1 VDCMHVELSVC
12 HLRHKPSRV
21 GEQASV
27 MTAGCCPQGRRG
39 WAALPNSDFWPTVG
53 SLVRDGVAFS
63 GARLRGRRYRPS
75 PVTRQNLLP
84 PAGKKPRSPKGS
96 TGTER
101 RKKEKRRKGGKQE
114 STGGHSSSRGTSF
127 ADADKK
133 DAGEVMQG
141 VGGGGGTL
149 TEQRD
154 CAVHSSM
161 QRVKVVAAST

>member
-1 VDCMHVELSVC
+1 
-12 HLRHKPSRV
+12 
-21 GEQASV
+21 
-27 MTAGCCPQGRRG
+27 
-39 WAALPNSDFWPTVG
+39 
-53 SLVRDGVAFS
+53 
-63 GARLRGRRYRPS
+63 
-75 PVTRQNLLP
+75 LLP

-161 QRVKVVAAST
+161 QRVKVVAASTWGACTGPRACHFMDARPLLFISPLHYYHYIIYLN